1 MAVIFA
7 QLLAASLRILATAAE
22 AATGTPQK
30 ESAMPSHSHGALGSA
45 ITATVLL
52 LGVLTTAVADT
63 LTIVLPR
70 AAVRAGPS
78 TSHEVLVTVSKD
90 MVFPILI
97 TEKGWHR
104 IPLEDG
110 REGWIADTAVRV
122 ARDSRGLGVALSPS
136 VPAAAP
142 VATPVSEQVSG
153 RRMAL
158 VIGNASYAVGPLKN
172 PVNDAMDMA
181 AALQRLGF
189 TVTRRLNANQA
200 EMESVIETF
209 GEQLRQ
215 GGVGLFYFAG
225 HGLQVGGENYLV
237 PIGARVNREQDV
249 KIAAVHVGR
258 VLGAMEDAK
267 NGLNIVIL
275 DACRN
280 NPFGRGFRSQVQGL
294 APVDAAR
301 GSLIAYATA
310 PGSVASD
317 GSSRNGLYTEHLLR
331 NMMTPGLSV
340 EQMFKQVRIGVG
352 QMTHGEQTPWEA
364 SSLTGDFYF
373 VPLGAQSASQ
383 GMASPPI
390 SALSPTPKLTGKQE
404 QVALKQPTALS
415 TSPAQRQGA
424 RIMVILLETS
434 QGRRLHDPAGEK
446 AMIRQLLQSGLN
458 VVDQEQ
464 VQRIRDSDQVRKAVT
479 GDRGAVRSLGQ
490 RHGADVLIVGEAS
503 SEKAMS
509 GGLLGQLVSVRA
521 HVDARALRTDTGD
534 IVTTDGQ
541 SASGVDLVESG
552 AGRKALEEAARK
564 WVETNLPKLRQR

>member
-1 MAVIFA
+1 MY
-7 QLLAASLRILATAAE
+7 
-22 AATGTPQK
+22 
-30 ESAMPSHSHGALGSA
+30 SHSHRILGDA
-45 ITATVLL
+45 IIAIVLL
-52 LGVLTTAVADT
+52 LGLLTTAVADT

-78 TSHEVLVTVSKD
+78 TSYEVLVTMSKD
-90 MVFPILI
+90 MVFPTLA
-97 TEKGWHR
+97 TDKGWHK

-122 ARDSRGLGVALSPS
+122 ARDSRSLSVAASPS
-136 VPAAAP
+136 IPAATPA
-142 VATPVSEQVSG
+142 ATPVSAQVTG

-158 VIGNASYAVGPLKN
+158 VIGNASYDVGPLKN
-172 PVNDAMDMA
+172 PVNDATDMA

-200 EMESVIETF
+200 EMESVIEAF
-209 GEQLRQ
+209 GQQLRQ

-225 HGLQVGGENYLV
+225 HGLQVGGENFLV
-237 PIGARVNREQDV
+237 PVGARINREHDV

-267 NGLNIVIL
+267 NDLNIVVL

-280 NPFGRGFRSQVQGL
+280 NPFGRGFRNQAQGL

-331 NMMTPGLSV
+331 YMMTPGLSV

-352 QMTHGEQTPWEA
+352 QMTNRQQTPWES

-373 VPLGAQSASQ
+373 VPSGAQSVLQGGASLPT
-383 GMASPPI
+383 ST
-390 SALSPTPKLTGKQE
+390 LSSTPKSVGKQE
-404 QVALKQPTALS
+404 QVALQQPTALS
-415 TSPAQRQGA
+415 PSPAQRQGG

-434 QGRRLHDPAGEK
+434 QGRHLHDPVGEK
-446 AMIRQLLQSGLN
+446 AMVRQLLQSGLT
-458 VVDQEQ
+458 VVDHEQ
-464 VQRIRDSDQVRKAVT
+464 AQRLRDSEQVRKALT
-479 GDRGAVRSLGQ
+479 GDREAVRSLGQ

-541 SASGVDLVESG
+541 SASGVDLVEAG
-552 AGRKALEEAARK
+552 AGRKALEEAAKK
-564 WVETNLPKLRQR
+564 WVETNLPRLRQR

>member
-1 MAVIFA
+1 MY
-7 QLLAASLRILATAAE
+7 
-22 AATGTPQK
+22 
-30 ESAMPSHSHGALGSA
+30 SHSHRILGGAIIA
-45 ITATVLL
+45 IVLL
-52 LGVLTTAVADT
+52 LGLLTTAVADT

-78 TSHEVLVTVSKD
+78 TSYEVLVTMSKD
-90 MVFPILI
+90 MVFPIL
-97 TEKGWHR
+97 TTDKGWHK

-122 ARDSRGLGVALSPS
+122 ARDSRSLSVAASPS
-136 VPAAAP
+136 IPAAAP
-142 VATPVSEQVSG
+142 AATPVSAQVTG

-158 VIGNASYAVGPLKN
+158 VIGNASYDVGPLKN
-172 PVNDAMDMA
+172 PVNDATDVA

-200 EMESVIETF
+200 EMESVIEAF
-209 GEQLRQ
+209 GQQLRQ

-225 HGLQVGGENYLV
+225 HGLQVGGENFLV
-237 PIGARVNREQDV
+237 PVGARINREQDV

-258 VLGAMEDAK
+258 VLGAMEDAQ
-267 NGLNIVIL
+267 NDLNLVIL

-280 NPFGRGFRSQVQGL
+280 NPFGRGFRNQAQGL

-317 GSSRNGLYTEHLLR
+317 GSNRNGLYTEHLLR

-352 QMTHGEQTPWEA
+352 QMTHGQQTPWES

-373 VPLGAQSASQ
+373 VPSGAQSALQ
-383 GMASPPI
+383 GIASLPT
-390 SALSPTPKLTGKQE
+390 STLSSTPKSVGKQE
-404 QVALKQPTALS
+404 QVALQQPAALS
-415 TSPAQRQGA
+415 TSPAQRQGG
-424 RIMVILLETS
+424 RMMVILLETS
-434 QGRRLHDPAGEK
+434 QGRRLHDPVGEK
-446 AMIRQLLQSGLN
+446 AMVRQLLQSGLN
-458 VVDQEQ
+458 VVDHEQ
-464 VQRIRDSDQVRKAVT
+464 VQRLRDSEQVRKALT
-479 GDRGAVRSLGQ
+479 GDREAVRSLGQ

-509 GGLLGQLVSVRA
+509 GGPLGQLVSVRA

-541 SASGVDLVESG
+541 SASGVDLVEAG
-552 AGRKALEEAARK
+552 AGRKALEEAAKK
-564 WVETNLPKLRQR
+564 WVETNLPRLRQR